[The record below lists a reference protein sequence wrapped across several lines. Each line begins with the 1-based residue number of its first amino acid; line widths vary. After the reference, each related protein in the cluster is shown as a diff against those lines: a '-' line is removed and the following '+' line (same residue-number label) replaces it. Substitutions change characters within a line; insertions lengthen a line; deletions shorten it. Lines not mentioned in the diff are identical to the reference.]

1 MYVWPKTII
10 LPMWPRDAKGLNT
23 PLDLGDIAIL
33 HQEGRAGE
41 GREGDGRQGK
51 AKLLPVTES
60 SRFRDELDN

>member
-1 MYVWPKTII
+1 
-10 LPMWPRDAKGLNT
+10 MWPRDAKGLDT